1 MHFFL
6 PTEGY
11 HRAQAPGTDVMG
23 DDTHGKKAHPK
34 HKQMQRISPKSTR
47 KRREEQTPS
56 ALLGHKDLGG
66 HPAQVL
72 SRHQLVNS

>member
-11 HRAQAPGTDVMG
+11 HSPQAPGAGVMEDNTQG
-23 DDTHGKKAHPK
+23 KAHPK
-34 HKQMQRISPKSTR
+34 HKQMQRISPKPTR
-47 KRREEQTPS
+47 KGREEWTSPV
-56 ALLGHKDLGG
+56 LLGHKDLGG

-72 SRHQLVNS
+72 SGYQLVNP